1 MPRPIRFAAAGDIH
15 ADDANRDDLARA
27 FRDVDGTVLPLTLY
41 HSGRARGGS
50 VRGLLCRA
58 CTTALVFL
66 RDSPVLLARAMAFLT
81 AAMDEGPL
89 VTARAEVQH

>member
-1 MPRPIRFAAAGDIH
+1 M
-15 ADDANRDDLARA
+15 
-27 FRDVDGTVLPLTLY
+27 
-41 HSGRARGGS
+41 
-50 VRGLLCRA
+50 RGLLCRA

-89 VTARAEVQH
+89 VTVRAEVQH